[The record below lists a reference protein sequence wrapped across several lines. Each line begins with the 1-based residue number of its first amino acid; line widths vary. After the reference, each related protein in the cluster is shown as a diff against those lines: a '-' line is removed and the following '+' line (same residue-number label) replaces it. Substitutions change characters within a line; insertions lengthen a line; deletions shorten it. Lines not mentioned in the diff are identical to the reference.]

1 MIWCLEHAEAAQEI
15 VEILK
20 DSLTILD
27 TALAKKIARLY
38 VVSDV
43 LYNSSAKLPYVS
55 NFRKFFEPTLPEI
68 FKSFSETY
76 RNIEGRM
83 KAENFKQKIMS
94 CFRIW
99 DEWVIYPPDHLI
111 KCQNIFLG
119 LLEPGDYDEG
129 EEDVDG

>member
-1 MIWCLEHAEAAQEI
+1 MSIFLSCRQRERLGDILRELTVDRVKVGEAMIWCLEHAEAAQEI

-55 NFRKFFEPTLPEI
+55 NFRKL
-68 FKSFSETY
+68 
-76 RNIEGRM
+76 
-83 KAENFKQKIMS
+83 
-94 CFRIW
+94 
-99 DEWVIYPPDHLI
+99 
-111 KCQNIFLG
+111 
-119 LLEPGDYDEG
+119 
-129 EEDVDG
+129 

>member
-55 NFRKFFEPTLPEI
+55 NFRKL
-68 FKSFSETY
+68 
-76 RNIEGRM
+76 
-83 KAENFKQKIMS
+83 
-94 CFRIW
+94 
-99 DEWVIYPPDHLI
+99 WVI
-111 KCQNIFLG
+111 CQFPQRWKSMFMVLLG
-119 LLEPGDYDEG
+119 SVFFCVLFY
-129 EEDVDG
+129 